1 MNNYRLE
8 IEQLIL
14 SSILYQDLQNEL
26 DKCEFEDY
34 IIPYE
39 IFKAT
44 LTTKLIAKAIFRVQ
58 ELKQPVSEITVLN
71 FLDEKVK
78 IDQIELIN
86 LLAKLNVTFETM
98 LKYVKMLNDIDI
110 EQTKLDILRDI

>member
-1 MNNYRLE
+1 MKYLENGVNNYRLE

-14 SSILYQDLQNEL
+14 SSILYQDLSINEL

-44 LTTKLIAKAIFRVQ
+44 LTSKLATA
-58 ELKQPVSEITVLN
+58 PVAVGT
-71 FLDEKVK
+71 
-78 IDQIELIN
+78 
-86 LLAKLNVTFETM
+86 
-98 LKYVKMLNDIDI
+98 
-110 EQTKLDILRDI
+110 